1 MTKLIDASPLRPRDS
16 NDQERG
22 DALLEV
28 RDFSV
33 DYAAGTRAI
42 NGANLDIRPGERV
55 AIVGESGSGK
65 TTLALAVAGF
75 LRADDLAAVEGTITF
90 EGREQTPAQAH
101 RIPSRTPGISMVF
114 QDAMTSLDPVWSI
127 GSQLRAVLK
136 ADGSTPRRELDA
148 AARDWLIRVGLHD
161 TERVMK
167 SRPYELSGGMRQRV
181 MIALSLCA
189 SPRLLIADE
198 PTSALD
204 ASLARGTMD
213 LLVELVE
220 ATGVSLLIV
229 SHDIHLC
236 LEYADSLVV
245 MYRGDVVEQGPS
257 RRLAEQAEHP
267 YTQGLL
273 HCVPTLENAG
283 SEELPTLASFMAAA
297 GGPASGSLA
306 TQSAKEVAR

>member
-1 MTKLIDASPLRPRDS
+1 MTKPIDASPVRSRDS
-16 NDQERG
+16 NDQDRG

-28 RDFSV
+28 RDSSV

-42 NGANLDIRPGERV
+42 NGASLDIRPGERV

-65 TTLALAVAGF
+65 STLALAVAGF
-75 LRADDLAAVEGTITF
+75 LRADELAAVEGTITF
-90 EGREQTPAQAH
+90 EGRVQTPAQAH

-181 MIALSLCA
+181 MIALSLCGR
-189 SPRLLIADE
+189 PRLLIADE

-257 RRLAEQAEHP
+257 RLLAQHADHP

-273 HCVPTLENAG
+273 HCVPTLENAS
-283 SEELPTLASFMAAA
+283 SEELPTLASFMAAT
-297 GGPASGSLA
+297 GGPASGSS
-306 TQSAKEVAR
+306 TGQPAKELAR